1 MNKLSKA
8 EDRKWEEKRRL
19 NTQGRQQRIESRGR
33 WETGILALLFV
44 SYRNLTIYWPLGLR
58 LQSYQGLIE
67 GGWESWGIFF
77 QDHSHGL
84 WSLAV
89 SWDNVIL
96 LCRLLYK
103 VTYNMATNLSLKVS
117 EWEMVPVS
125 YNRISE
131 LTSHHFCQILFIET
145 S

>member
-19 NTQGRQQRIESRGR
+19 KTQGRQQRIESRGR
-33 WETGILALLFV
+33 RETGILALLFV

-58 LQSYQGLIE
+58 LQSYKGLTE

-77 QDHSHGL
+77 QDHSRGF

-96 LCRLLYK
+96 KCRLPYK

-117 EWEMVPVS
+117 KWEMVPVS
-125 YNRISE
+125 YNQISE